1 MSGPLVGISSYAE
14 PARWGPWQ
22 LPCALLPLAYAEQ
35 VAAAGGVPVLLP
47 PLPGESAA
55 VARLDAVIL
64 SGGGDLDPAGYGAP
78 PHPETTRVQPERD
91 RAELD
96 LLAAARAARVPV
108 LAICRG
114 LQIVNTA
121 CGGTLQQHLPEVGG
135 PGACEHS
142 AAPGTF
148 GTHRVRVA
156 PGSRLASLIGPP
168 ANGGGEQWLDVP
180 TAHHQA
186 IGRLGAGLVA
196 TAWAAD
202 GTIEAVEFAR
212 AGSVG
217 EADLGAERRSGG
229 SGGSSP
235 RTSTSDEFL
244 IAVQWHPEQG
254 TDPRLFQALLA
265 AARHRVPGSANR
277 APAEPLDSPA

>member
-1 MSGPLVGISSYAE
+1 VTGGPLIIGISSYGE
-14 PARWGPWQ
+14 EARWGPWQ

-55 VARLDAVIL
+55 VARLDGVIL

-91 RAELD
+91 RAELN

-121 CGGTLQQHLPEVGG
+121 CGGTLQQHLPEGGG
-135 PGACEHS
+135 PGACKHS
-142 AAPGTF
+142 AAPGMF
-148 GTHRVRVA
+148 GTHQVRVA
-156 PGSRLASLIGPP
+156 PGSRLASLLGPP
-168 ANGGGEQWLDVP
+168 ANGGGERWLDVP

-186 IGRLGAGLVA
+186 VDRLGAGLVA

-202 GTIEAVEFAR
+202 GTIEAVEPANR
-212 AGSVG
+212 
-217 EADLGAERRSGG
+217 
-229 SGGSSP
+229 
-235 RTSTSDEFL
+235 DEFL

-265 AARHRVPGSANR
+265 AARRRVPGSANR

>member
-1 MSGPLVGISSYAE
+1 MSAPLVGISSYAE

-22 LPCALLPLAYAEQ
+22 LPCALLPLGYPEQ

-55 VARLDAVIL
+55 VRRLDAVIL
-64 SGGGDLDPAGYGAP
+64 SGGGDLDPAGYGAA
-78 PHPETTRVQPERD
+78 PHPETTRVQPDRD

-96 LLAAARAARVPV
+96 LLAAALAAGLPV

-114 LQIVNTA
+114 LQILNVSR
-121 CGGTLQQHLPEVGG
+121 GGTLEQHLPDSGGHRAG
-135 PGACEHS
+135 PGA
-142 AAPGTF
+142 F
-148 GTHRVRVA
+148 GTHPVRVA
-156 PGSRLASLIGPP
+156 AGSRLASVLGPP
-168 ANGGGEQWLDVP
+168 DGGGALWLDVP

-186 IGRLGAGLVA
+186 IGQLGTGLVA

-202 GTIEAVEFAR
+202 GTIEAVELSR
-212 AGSVG
+212 
-217 EADLGAERRSGG
+217 GAERRTGAGGSGG
-229 SGGSSP
+229 SPPGKQSGGSSP
-235 RTSTSDEFL
+235 RASTDRDEFL

-254 TDPRLFQALLA
+254 TDPRLFRALIK
-265 AARHRVPGSANR
+265 AARHPVPGSAKP

>member
-1 MSGPLVGISSYAE
+1 MSAVRTAPLVGISSYGE

-47 PLPGESAA
+47 PLPGETAA
-55 VARLDAVIL
+55 VRRLDAVIL
-64 SGGGDLDPAGYGAP
+64 SGGGDLDPAGYGAAR
-78 PHPETTRVQPERD
+78 HPATARVQPGRD

-96 LLAAARAARVPV
+96 LLAAALAAGLPV

-114 LQIVNTA
+114 LQILNVSR
-121 CGGTLQQHLPEVGG
+121 GGTLEQHLADGG
-135 PGACEHS
+135 HR

-148 GTHRVRVA
+148 GTHPVRVA
-156 PGSRLASLIGPP
+156 PGSRLGGLLGPP
-168 ANGGGEQWLDVP
+168 GPGEPGSGGELWIDVP

-186 IGRLGAGLVA
+186 IGELGDGLVA

-202 GTIEAVEFAR
+202 GTIEAVETTNR
-212 AGSVG
+212 
-217 EADLGAERRSGG
+217 
-229 SGGSSP
+229 
-235 RTSTSDEFL
+235 DEFL

-254 TDPRLFQALLA
+254 TDPRLFRALIN
-265 AARHRVPGSANR
+265 AARHPVPGSAKP
-277 APAEPLDSPA
+277 AAAEPLDSPA

>member
-1 MSGPLVGISSYAE
+1 VTGSTGTAPLVGISSYAE

-47 PLPGESAA
+47 PLPGEIAA
-55 VARLDAVIL
+55 VDRLDAVIL

-91 RAELD
+91 RAELN
-96 LLAAARAARVPV
+96 LLAAALAARVPV

-114 LQIVNTA
+114 LQIVNTSR
-121 CGGTLQQHLPEVGG
+121 GGTLRQHLPDTGG
-135 PGACEHS
+135 HR

-156 PGSRLASLIGPP
+156 PGSRLASLLGPP
-168 ANGGGEQWLDVP
+168 ADGGGERWLDVP

-186 IGRLGAGLVA
+186 IDRLGDGLVA

-202 GTIEAVEFAR
+202 GTIEAVEPV
-212 AGSVG
+212 S
-217 EADLGAERRSGG
+217 ADR
-229 SGGSSP
+229 
-235 RTSTSDEFL
+235 DEFL

>member
-1 MSGPLVGISSYAE
+1 MIVVGISSYGE
-14 PARWGPWQ
+14 EARWGPWQ
-22 LPCALLPLAYAEQ
+22 LPAALLPLGYAEQ

-55 VARLDAVIL
+55 VRRLDAVIL
-64 SGGGDLDPAGYGAP
+64 SGGGDLDPAGYGAA
-78 PHPETTRVQPERD
+78 PHPETTRVQPGRD

-96 LLAAARAARVPV
+96 LLAAALAAGLPV

-114 LQIVNTA
+114 LQILNVSR
-121 CGGTLQQHLPEVGG
+121 GGTLEQHLPDGG
-135 PGACEHS
+135 HS
-142 AAPGTF
+142 AAAGTF
-148 GTHRVRVA
+148 GSHPVRVA
-156 PGSRLASLIGPP
+156 PGSRLASVLGPP
-168 ANGGGEQWLDVP
+168 DGGGALWLDVP

-186 IGRLGAGLVA
+186 IGRLGDGLVA

-202 GTIEAVEFAR
+202 GTIEAVEL
-212 AGSVG
+212 SS
-217 EADLGAERRSGG
+217 GAERRSGG

-235 RTSTSDEFL
+235 RASTDRDEFL

-254 TDPRLFQALLA
+254 TDPRLFRALTN
-265 AARHRVPGSANR
+265 AARHPVPGSAKP